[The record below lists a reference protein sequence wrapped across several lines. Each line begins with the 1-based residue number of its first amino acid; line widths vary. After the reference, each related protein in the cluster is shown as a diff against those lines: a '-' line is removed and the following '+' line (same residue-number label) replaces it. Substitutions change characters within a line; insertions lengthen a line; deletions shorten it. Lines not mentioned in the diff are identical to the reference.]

1 MIQPRKPWAAH
12 RDGQG
17 WAVCPPPSHTS
28 HGWKQAQSNTSRVL
42 TLQRAEQKL
51 LPKHC
56 EQNQIIKV
64 QEKPRQ
70 ALGNRFIMAHPAH
83 WIQRGELK
91 WLEMEEYGRKGTGI
105 SPTLPCCCF
114 PHSLISRSCRR
125 TTPGRTGLNH
135 HSHFSIP
142 KNQFITHLFLAI
154 SSETQVTLLRASN
167 KNVTAE
173 QKESN
178 FNSKEVKVGINWIK
192 TWVDTL

>member
-1 MIQPRKPWAAH
+1 MD
-12 RDGQG
+12 RDELSVLLHHTPATDGSRLKATRAG
-17 WAVCPPPSHTS
+17 SSHCKEQNRNS
-28 HGWKQAQSNTSRVL
+28 SQNT
-42 TLQRAEQKL
+42 
-51 LPKHC
+51 

-154 SSETQVTLLRASN
+154 SSETQVTLLRALN

-178 FNSKEVKVGINWIK
+178 FNSKEVKVGIN
-192 TWVDTL
+192 